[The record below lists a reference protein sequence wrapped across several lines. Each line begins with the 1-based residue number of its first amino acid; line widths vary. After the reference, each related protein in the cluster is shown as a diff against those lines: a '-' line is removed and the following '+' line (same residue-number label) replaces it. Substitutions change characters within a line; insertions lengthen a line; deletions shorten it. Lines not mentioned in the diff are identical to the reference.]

1 MTKFIFVLIILIF
14 SSANAEVINCLGAN
28 TKEWNNCI
36 GSKKYEDGIY
46 NGKFINGKKDGY
58 GEIIYNDGLIIK
70 GWFSNDLM
78 NGQIEVIFDNGN
90 KQKGYYKNG
99 EYQNIGFNIDEVNNI
114 LSKNFEIS
122 GFRFQDSLLNYFDED
137 FILKNARFDFY
148 EYKKDKKF
156 YLIGLNNPKYTR
168 DFQQIIFTLKKNDK
182 TYKIHGISGKV
193 FFIENINDCK
203 KLEKKISKIISKNY
217 KYKDK
222 DRVIIDT
229 WDEIDRKSFYSGTN
243 LVLKTN
249 EVISSYCYNWSKET
263 GKSDNYKLSFFT
275 KDLSDWIEN

>member
-78 NGQIEVIFDNGN
+78 NGQIEVIYDNGN

-122 GFRFQDSLLNYFDED
+122 GFRFQDSLLNYFD
-137 FILKNARFDFY
+137 LY
-148 EYKKDKKF
+148 PKKR
-156 YLIGLNNPKYTR
+156 YLYLQIY
-168 DFQQIIFTLKKNDK
+168 FQ
-182 TYKIHGISGKV
+182 
-193 FFIENINDCK
+193 
-203 KLEKKISKIISKNY
+203 
-217 KYKDK
+217 
-222 DRVIIDT
+222 
-229 WDEIDRKSFYSGTN
+229 
-243 LVLKTN
+243 
-249 EVISSYCYNWSKET
+249 
-263 GKSDNYKLSFFT
+263 
-275 KDLSDWIEN
+275 